1 MLRSGP
7 LAFGDPM
14 LSLPILLS
22 MIVGC
27 PIRGCPETDTACSG
41 STDDSSTTD
50 SGPTGETGETGDPF
64 VGVPSTLSEGGVVTC
79 EDASLRESAGPMQE
93 AFGGED
99 WQVQAVDPDAGGG
112 LSKGRGVSIEDFDGD
127 GILDI
132 FLPNLGPDQLY
143 LSVGSGVYD
152 DVTVQNW
159 PAGIEFT
166 TASVAVDYDDDG
178 DLDLT
183 AVNRGGPNQ
192 LWQNNGSGSFTRMSG
207 TGWTTQFWGTTGA
220 AWGDIDD
227 DGDLDVLLYAH
238 FVAPTSDWDENNPGP
253 ADPSELY
260 LNKGDGSFTDASSVL
275 DAANSELQ
283 GAYTYAGGFHDFD
296 LDGDLDLIFVNDL
309 GSLRK
314 GNVVL
319 RNDSVDGQLVLTDVT
334 EDWGLQ
340 MSVFGMGLGVGE
352 INGDGRP
359 DLIVSSWDSLILKLS
374 LADGTYLDDKDS
386 IVPEVGVSD
395 VAWGAQ
401 FADMDNDGLEDL
413 VVAFGYIREDHEGL
427 GNPEL
432 QPDGLWLQQTDGSFV
447 ETASSWGIDHDGM
460 NRGLSTADLNGD
472 GYLDIVRRD
481 LRGNAIIDMSRCGDK
496 AWLRIRLDQPAP
508 NIDAV
513 GARVE
518 VTVGGVTQ
526 TRWLRAGGTS
536 YASSDPLEVH
546 FGLGDNDTVKK
557 ILVTWPDGEQSLQRD
572 VETRQTLEISRQPE

>member
-1 MLRSGP
+1 
-7 LAFGDPM
+7 M
-14 LSLPILLS
+14 LSVALLLPLIAG
-22 MIVGC
+22 GC
-27 PIRGCPETDTACSG
+27 RCAEDECDTG
-41 STDDSSTTD
+41 GTGTD
-50 SGPTGETGETGDPF
+50 SGNADSGTTETGEPF
-64 VGVPSTLSEGGVVTC
+64 VGVPTTLTEGGVVTC
-79 EDASLRESAGPMQE
+79 AEPGLRSSEGPMSL
-93 AFGGED
+93 AYGGPD
-99 WQVQAVDPDAGGG
+99 WAVQSVDPDAAGGG
-112 LSKGRGVSIEDFDGD
+112 LSKGRGVSIEDYDGD
-127 GILDI
+127 GELDI

-143 LSVGSGVYD
+143 LNQGPGVYGD
-152 DVTVQNW
+152 ATTTNW

-166 TASVAVDYDDDG
+166 TASVAVDFDDDG

-192 LWQNNGSGSFTRMSG
+192 LWRNDGTGKFQRLPA
-207 TGWTTQFWGTTGA
+207 TGWTPEFYGTTGA
-220 AWGDIDD
+220 SWGDVDD
-227 DGDLDVLLYAH
+227 DGDLDVLLVAH

-260 LNKGDGSFTDASSVL
+260 LNNGDGTFVDAS
-275 DAANSELQ
+275 AALEAASPDLP
-283 GAYTYAGGFHDFD
+283 GAYTYAGGFHDVD
-296 LDGDLDLIFVNDL
+296 LDGDLDLVFVNDL

-319 RNDSVDGQLVLTDVT
+319 RNDSTDGTLALVEVT
-334 EDWGLQ
+334 QDWGLQ

-359 DLIVSSWDSLILKLS
+359 DFVVSSWDALPLRLS
-374 LADGTYLDDKDS
+374 QPDGYYLDDKSQGLD
-386 IVPEVGVSD
+386 PEVGVSD

-427 GNPEL
+427 GNPER
-432 QPDGLWLQQTDGSFV
+432 QPDGLWLAQAGGGFTQVAGD
-447 ETASSWGIDHDGM
+447 WGVDHDGM

-481 LRGNAIIDMSRCGDK
+481 MKGDALIDLSRCGDG

-508 NIDAV
+508 NVDAV

-518 VTVGGVTQ
+518 ITAGGVTQ

-546 FGLGDNDTVKK
+546 FGLGDNDTVER
-557 ILVTWPDGEQSLQRD
+557 ILVTWPDGEQSLEKD
-572 VETRQTLEISRQPE
+572 VATRQQLEISRPAD